1 MRLDGV
7 PCSSRNCFDDDFRPF
22 SRPLAADQAKALG
35 PGVQGNERKMMNTR
49 RKCSIDHSGN
59 RTLHE
64 TAGGWLECAGCGKF
78 YGQAPV
84 GKTTEQMVLPQ
95 PEPIAQPD
103 FTRLSPQ
110 TQKRKETERTRER
123 NQSPESGSQAGQ
135 KIMSKIKQPHQ
146 WTNKDGDVLILKRI
160 KPNRKGYGEFIY
172 PSGVGTVIT
181 APDWNSEPKCG
192 GGIHGWPWGFG
203 LGEGV
208 DYDTLNDIWL
218 VLSEKP
224 ENVVGELEKGWKCKA
239 RAPRIVFEG
248 TFTQV
253 WGLVCAEQSA
263 IIKQMARGPDSNLAA
278 SGDGSNLAASGD
290 GSNLAASGP
299 GSKLAASGYGSKLAA
314 SGPDSNLAAS
324 GYGSKIA
331 ASGDGSNLAAS
342 GPDSNLAA
350 SGNGCRAKAGKRG
363 AMALAYWDEKVGWG
377 FATGK
382 VGDTIKENTWYE
394 VEGGKLVECADQN

>member
-1 MRLDGV
+1 
-7 PCSSRNCFDDDFRPF
+7 
-22 SRPLAADQAKALG
+22 
-35 PGVQGNERKMMNTR
+35 
-49 RKCSIDHSGN
+49 
-59 RTLHE
+59 
-64 TAGGWLECAGCGKF
+64 
-78 YGQAPV
+78 
-84 GKTTEQMVLPQ
+84 
-95 PEPIAQPD
+95 
-103 FTRLSPQ
+103 
-110 TQKRKETERTRER
+110 
-123 NQSPESGSQAGQ
+123 
-135 KIMSKIKQPHQ
+135 MSKIKQPHQ

-160 KPNRKGYGEFIY
+160 KPNRKGYGEFSY

-203 LGEGV
+203 LGEGA
-208 DYDTLNDIWL
+208 DHDILNDIWL

-278 SGDGSNLAASGD
+278 SGN

-299 GSKLAASGYGSKLAA
+299 GSK
-314 SGPDSNLAAS
+314 LAAS

-342 GPDSNLAA
+342 GNDSKIAASGPGSNLAA
-350 SGNGCRAKAGKRG
+350 SGPGSKLAASGYGSNLAASGYDSICATAANGCRAKAGKRG

>member
-1 MRLDGV
+1 
-7 PCSSRNCFDDDFRPF
+7 
-22 SRPLAADQAKALG
+22 
-35 PGVQGNERKMMNTR
+35 
-49 RKCSIDHSGN
+49 
-59 RTLHE
+59 
-64 TAGGWLECAGCGKF
+64 
-78 YGQAPV
+78 
-84 GKTTEQMVLPQ
+84 
-95 PEPIAQPD
+95 
-103 FTRLSPQ
+103 
-110 TQKRKETERTRER
+110 
-123 NQSPESGSQAGQ
+123 
-135 KIMSKIKQPHQ
+135 MSKIKQPHQ

-208 DYDTLNDIWL
+208 DYDILNDIWL

-263 IIKQMARGPDSNLAA
+263 IIKQMASGPGPNLAASGNDSNLAA
-278 SGDGSNLAASGD
+278 SGNDSKIAASGY

-299 GSKLAASGYGSKLAA
+299 GSNLAASGNGSKIAASGPGSNLAASGNDSNLAASGNDSNLAASGYGSKLAASGDGSKLAASGPGSNLAASGNDSKIAASGDGSKLAASGYGSKLAA
-314 SGPDSNLAAS
+314 SGP
-324 GYGSKIA
+324 GSKIV
-331 ASGDGSNLAAS
+331 ASGDGSKLAA
-342 GPDSNLAA
+342 GGCDSICATAA
-350 SGNGCRAKAGKRG
+350 NGCRAKAGKRG

>member
-1 MRLDGV
+1 
-7 PCSSRNCFDDDFRPF
+7 
-22 SRPLAADQAKALG
+22 
-35 PGVQGNERKMMNTR
+35 
-49 RKCSIDHSGN
+49 
-59 RTLHE
+59 
-64 TAGGWLECAGCGKF
+64 
-78 YGQAPV
+78 
-84 GKTTEQMVLPQ
+84 
-95 PEPIAQPD
+95 
-103 FTRLSPQ
+103 
-110 TQKRKETERTRER
+110 
-123 NQSPESGSQAGQ
+123 
-135 KIMSKIKQPHQ
+135 MSKIKQPHQ

-208 DYDTLNDIWL
+208 DYDILNDIWL

-263 IIKQMARGPDSNLAA
+263 IIKQMASGPGSNLAA
-278 SGDGSNLAASGD
+278 SGNDSKIAASGYGSKIVASGDGSNLAASGYGSNLAASGNGSKLAASGPGSKLAASGYGSNLAASGTGSNLAASGPGSKLAASGPGSNLAASGPGSNLAASGD
-290 GSNLAASGP
+290 GSNLAASGN
-299 GSKLAASGYGSKLAA
+299 GSKLAASGN
-314 SGPDSNLAAS
+314 DSNLAAS
-324 GYGSKIA
+324 GY
-331 ASGDGSNLAAS
+331 
-342 GPDSNLAA
+342 
-350 SGNGCRAKAGKRG
+350 GCRAKAGKRG

>member
-1 MRLDGV
+1 
-7 PCSSRNCFDDDFRPF
+7 
-22 SRPLAADQAKALG
+22 
-35 PGVQGNERKMMNTR
+35 
-49 RKCSIDHSGN
+49 
-59 RTLHE
+59 
-64 TAGGWLECAGCGKF
+64 
-78 YGQAPV
+78 
-84 GKTTEQMVLPQ
+84 
-95 PEPIAQPD
+95 
-103 FTRLSPQ
+103 
-110 TQKRKETERTRER
+110 
-123 NQSPESGSQAGQ
+123 
-135 KIMSKIKQPHQ
+135 MSKIKQPHQ

-208 DYDTLNDIWL
+208 DYDILNDIWL

-263 IIKQMARGPDSNLAA
+263 IITQMASGNGSKLAASGNGSKIVA
-278 SGDGSNLAASGD
+278 SGDGSNLAASGIGSKIAASGN
-290 GSNLAASGP
+290 GSNLAASGNGSKIAASGYGSNLAASGNDSKIAASGN
-299 GSKLAASGYGSKLAA
+299 GSKLAASGYDSICATAA
-314 SGPDSNLAAS
+314 
-324 GYGSKIA
+324 
-331 ASGDGSNLAAS
+331 
-342 GPDSNLAA
+342 
-350 SGNGCRAKAGKRG
+350 NGCRAKAGKRG

>member
-1 MRLDGV
+1 
-7 PCSSRNCFDDDFRPF
+7 
-22 SRPLAADQAKALG
+22 
-35 PGVQGNERKMMNTR
+35 
-49 RKCSIDHSGN
+49 
-59 RTLHE
+59 
-64 TAGGWLECAGCGKF
+64 
-78 YGQAPV
+78 
-84 GKTTEQMVLPQ
+84 
-95 PEPIAQPD
+95 
-103 FTRLSPQ
+103 
-110 TQKRKETERTRER
+110 
-123 NQSPESGSQAGQ
+123 
-135 KIMSKIKQPHQ
+135 MSKIKQPHQ

-208 DYDTLNDIWL
+208 DYDILNDIWL

-299 GSKLAASGYGSKLAA
+299 GSKLAASGYGSKIAASGPDSNLAASGYGSKIAASGDGSNLAASGPDSKIAASGNGSNLAASGYDSNLAASGNGSNLAA
-314 SGPDSNLAAS
+314 SGPDSNLAASGNGSKLAASGPGSKLAASGYGSKLAASGYGSKIAAS

>member
-1 MRLDGV
+1 
-7 PCSSRNCFDDDFRPF
+7 
-22 SRPLAADQAKALG
+22 
-35 PGVQGNERKMMNTR
+35 
-49 RKCSIDHSGN
+49 
-59 RTLHE
+59 
-64 TAGGWLECAGCGKF
+64 
-78 YGQAPV
+78 
-84 GKTTEQMVLPQ
+84 
-95 PEPIAQPD
+95 
-103 FTRLSPQ
+103 
-110 TQKRKETERTRER
+110 
-123 NQSPESGSQAGQ
+123 
-135 KIMSKIKQPHQ
+135 MSKIKQPHQ

-203 LGEGV
+203 LGEGA
-208 DYDTLNDIWL
+208 DYDILDDIWL

-253 WGLVCAEQSA
+253 WGLVCDEQSA
-263 IIKQMARGPDSNLAA
+263 IITQMASGDDSNLAA
-278 SGDGSNLAASGD
+278 SGN

-299 GSKLAASGYGSKLAA
+299 GSK
-314 SGPDSNLAAS
+314 LAAS

-342 GPDSNLAA
+342 GNDSKIAASGPGSNLAA
-350 SGNGCRAKAGKRG
+350 SGPGSNLAASGYGSNLAASGYDSICATAANGCRAKAGKRG